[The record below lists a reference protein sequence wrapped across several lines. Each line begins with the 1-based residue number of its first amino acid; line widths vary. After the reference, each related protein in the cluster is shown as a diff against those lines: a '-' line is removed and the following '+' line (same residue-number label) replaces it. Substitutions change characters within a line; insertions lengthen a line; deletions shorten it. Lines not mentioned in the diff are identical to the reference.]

1 MAETRFI
8 KTVVF
13 GGYDKADVDKKLDYF
28 YNQYYDMKNE
38 LRETKLM
45 LAKLRE
51 GSDEAAAHDSVLANE
66 RAKLTEFQVK
76 NEAMS
81 EKLKS
86 TDDDN
91 KAKEKEIA
99 DLKERLKIAEDALSD
114 ANSKLAAA
122 ANGGDAN
129 MLGVVF
135 AEAQKSA
142 NMIISQAKQQAD
154 TLESDS
160 NKLAEN
166 MVKDANN
173 KAAKIIYDAEVKAAE
188 LSASA
193 ENKAADMDVAS
204 GNMKATML
212 TEVTKIG
219 AEVEKLKKLFDDF
232 EASGLKMVADS
243 KKLID
248 DTKAELTAG
257 GVPVFKESG
266 KVEVK
271 YPAQPEYEEVDNT
284 YETGMDDDT
293 KKKNEEL
300 EKIKA
305 MAASIGGAKP
315 KAEAKAEPKPA
326 DKPAEKKGGTD
337 LSDLLAKAKSI
348 K

>member
-13 GGYDKADVDKKLDYF
+13 GGYDKADVDKKLDFF

-99 DLKERLKIAEDALSD
+99 QLKAQLEEMEEALKDASSKIAMS
-114 ANSKLAAA
+114 S
-122 ANGGDAN
+122 NGGDAN

-142 NMIISQAKQQAD
+142 NMILSQAKQQAD
-154 TLESDS
+154 TMEADS

-166 MVKDANN
+166 MIKDANN
-173 KAAKIIYDAEVKAAE
+173 KAAKIIYDAEVRAAE
-188 LSASA
+188 LAAQA
-193 ENKAADMDVAS
+193 ENKAADMEVAS

-212 TEVTKIG
+212 DEVTRIG
-219 AEVEKLKKLFDDF
+219 AEVDKLKALFDEF
-232 EASGLKMVADS
+232 ENSGLKMVEDS
-243 KKLID
+243 KKIID
-248 DTKAELTAG
+248 DTTAELKAG
-257 GVPVFKESG
+257 GVPVFRESG
-266 KVEVK
+266 KVEAVK
-271 YPAQPEYEEVDNT
+271 PEPPVYEEIDNT
-284 YETGMDDDT
+284 YETGMDEET
-293 KKKNEEL
+293 KKKNEDL
-300 EKIKA
+300 EKLKA
-305 MAASIGGAKP
+305 MAASISGAS
-315 KAEAKAEPKPA
+315 EAKAEEKA
-326 DKPAEKKGGTD
+326 EEKPAEKKGNAD
-337 LSDLLAKAKSI
+337 LSELLAKAKAI

>member
-13 GGYDKADVDKKLDYF
+13 GGYDKADVDKKLDFF

-99 DLKERLKIAEDALSD
+99 QLKAKLEEMEEALKDASSKIAMS
-114 ANSKLAAA
+114 S
-122 ANGGDAN
+122 NGGDAN

-142 NMIISQAKQQAD
+142 NMILSQAKQQAD
-154 TLESDS
+154 TMEADS

-173 KAAKIIYDAEVKAAE
+173 KAAKIIYDAEVRAAE
-188 LSASA
+188 LTAQA
-193 ENKAADMDVAS
+193 ENKAADMEVAS

-212 TEVTKIG
+212 DEVTRIG
-219 AEVEKLKKLFDDF
+219 AEVDKLKALFDEF
-232 EASGLKMVADS
+232 ENSGLKMVEDS
-243 KKLID
+243 KKIID
-248 DTKAELTAG
+248 DTTAELKAG
-257 GVPVFKESG
+257 GVPVFRESG
-266 KVEVK
+266 RVEAEK
-271 YPAQPEYEEVDNT
+271 PEPPVYEEIDNT
-284 YETGMDDDT
+284 YETGMDEET
-293 KKKNEEL
+293 KKKNEDL
-300 EKIKA
+300 EKLKA
-305 MAASIGGAKP
+305 MAASISGAS
-315 KAEAKAEPKPA
+315 EAKAEEKA
-326 DKPAEKKGGTD
+326 EEKPAEKKGNAD
-337 LSDLLAKAKSI
+337 LSELLAKAKAI